1 MGLHSKKERKAI
13 KKLLK
18 LVVNRGLDDLY
29 FFETKE
35 KFMSR
40 RNASIK
46 LVDTEL
52 ATIRPS
58 KKIAIQ
64 AKNET
69 QQEYINLM
77 NNIHAHIIVAT
88 GPSGTGK
95 TLLAA
100 SKGAE
105 EFSDRH
111 FDKIVITRPAVSV
124 DEEHG
129 FLPGDLLEKMDPWVK
144 PITDILGSYFSKQQL
159 EYFMKEEKIEVA
171 PLAYMRGRT
180 FKHCWLIA
188 DEMQNATREQV
199 KMLLTRLGEGS
210 KFILTGDLD
219 QADSG
224 FENNGLAHFMDK
236 LVPYGATDYIKYVEF
251 SHDDIERHPV
261 VREVLDIYED
271 KS

>member
-1 MGLHSKKERKAI
+1 MSIQSKKDRKNI

-18 LVVNRGLDDLY
+18 LVIDRGLDDLY
-29 FFETKE
+29 FFEPKE
-35 KFMSR
+35 KFMPK

-46 LVDTEL
+46 LIDTEL

-58 KKIAIQ
+58 KKVAISP
-64 AKNET
+64 KNER
-69 QQEYINLM
+69 QQYYVDLM
-77 NNIHAHIIVAT
+77 NDVHTHIILAT

-95 TLLAA
+95 TLLSV

-105 EFSDRH
+105 EFQDRQ

-129 FLPGDLLEKMDPWVK
+129 YLPGNVLEKMEPWMK

-180 FKHCWLIA
+180 FKHSWVIA

-219 QADSG
+219 QHDNG
-224 FENNGLAHFMDK
+224 YEENGLAHFMNR
-236 LVPYGATDYIKYVEF
+236 LAHHGATDYIKYVEF
-251 SHDDIERHPV
+251 THADIERHPV
-261 VREVLDIYED
+261 VREVLEIYED
-271 KS
+271 

>member
-1 MGLHSKKERKAI
+1 MSFQSRKERKTI

-18 LVVNRGLDDLY
+18 LVINRGLDDLY

-35 KFMSR
+35 KFMPKK
-40 RNASIK
+40 NTQFK
-46 LVDTEL
+46 LVDNDL
-52 ATIRPS
+52 VTIRPS
-58 KKIAIQ
+58 KKITIEP
-64 AKNET
+64 KNER
-69 QQEYINLM
+69 QQYYLKLM
-77 NNIHAHIIVAT
+77 NDIHTHIIIAT

-95 TLLAA
+95 TLLAV

-105 EFSDRH
+105 EFQDRH
-111 FDKIVITRPAVSV
+111 YDRIVITRPAVSV

-129 FLPGDLLEKMDPWVK
+129 YLPGDILEKMDPWMK
-144 PITDILGSYFSKQQL
+144 PITDILKTYFSPQQL

-180 FKHCWLIA
+180 FKHSWVIA

-219 QADSG
+219 QHDNG
-224 FENNGLAHFMDK
+224 YEENGLAHFMSR
-236 LVPYGATDYIKYVEF
+236 LTTYGATDYIKYLEF
-251 SHDDIERHPV
+251 TPEDIERHPV
-261 VREVLDIYED
+261 VREVLEIYEE
-271 KS
+271 

>member
-1 MGLHSKKERKAI
+1 MSITSKKDRKNM

-18 LVVNRGLDDLY
+18 LVIDRGLDDLY
-29 FFETKE
+29 FFNSKE
-35 KFMSR
+35 KFMPR
-40 RNASIK
+40 KTTQFK
-46 LVDTEL
+46 LVDNDL

-58 KKIAIQ
+58 KKVTIEP
-64 AKNET
+64 KNER
-69 QQEYINLM
+69 QNYYLRLM
-77 NNIHAHIIVAT
+77 NDIHTHIIIAT

-95 TLLAA
+95 TLLAV

-105 EFSDRH
+105 EFQDRH
-111 FDKIVITRPAVSV
+111 FDRIVITRPAVSV

-129 FLPGDLLEKMDPWVK
+129 YLPGDILEKMDPWMK
-144 PITDILGSYFSKQQL
+144 PITDILKTYFSPQQL

-180 FKHCWLIA
+180 FKHSWVIA

-219 QADSG
+219 QHDNG
-224 FENNGLAHFMDK
+224 YEENGLAHFMDC
-236 LVPYGATDYIKYVEF
+236 LVHHGATDYIKYLEF
-251 SHDDIERHPV
+251 KHEDIERHPV
-261 VREVLDIYED
+261 VKEVLTIYE
-271 KS
+271 K

>member
-1 MGLHSKKERKAI
+1 MSIQSKKDRKAI
-13 KKLLK
+13 KRLLK
-18 LVVNRGLDDLY
+18 IVVNRGLDDLY
-29 FFETKE
+29 FFDSKE
-35 KFMSR
+35 KFMTK

-46 LVDTEL
+46 IVDTEL

-58 KKIAIQ
+58 KKVTISP
-64 AKNET
+64 KNDK

-77 NNIHAHIIVAT
+77 NDIHTHVIVAT

-95 TLLAA
+95 TLLAV

-105 EFSDRH
+105 EFTDRQ

-129 FLPGDLLEKMDPWVK
+129 YLPGDLLEKMDPWMK
-144 PITDILGSYFSKQQL
+144 PITDILASYFSRQQL

-180 FKHCWLIA
+180 FKHCWVIA

-219 QADSG
+219 QADNG
-224 FENNGLAHFMDK
+224 FENNGLAHFMDR
-236 LVPYGATDYIKYVEF
+236 LVSYGATDYIKYIEF
-251 SHDDIERHPV
+251 SHADIERHPV
-261 VREVLDIYED
+261 VREVLEIYED
-271 KS
+271 